1 MYARCREM
9 WGRYSGDTGEMWGRC
24 RGDTAGLRVEDE
36 ELAWAR
42 ASVRVRIWA
51 RYRARVRVR
60 KGRSCGS

>member
-1 MYARCREM
+1 
-9 WGRYSGDTGEMWGRC
+9 MWGRC